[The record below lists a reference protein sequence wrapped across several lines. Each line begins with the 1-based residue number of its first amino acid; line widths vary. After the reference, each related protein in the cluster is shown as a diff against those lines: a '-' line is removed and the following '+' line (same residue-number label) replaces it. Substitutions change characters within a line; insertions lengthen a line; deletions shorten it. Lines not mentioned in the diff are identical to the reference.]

1 MVGSGLPVDRSVG
14 RSIDRSV
21 GWSVGRSVATFSHLE
36 TVPSFCRRLK
46 ENLAF
51 ARKKGRSN
59 AQRVP
64 CMHVYC
70 FKCTTNALHAPT
82 LPPPSRALKN
92 IECQTQPQ
100 DTALETVIVLSFTY
114 HIYVFLPSCFCLF
127 FQVLARVRVGH
138 SFIERRRDRAVA
150 AFLAYLR
157 RGRRGGGERSGGN

>member
-1 MVGSGLPVDRSVG
+1 MGSGLPVDRSVG

-82 LPPPSRALKN
+82 LLPPSRALKN

-100 DTALETVIVLSFTY
+100 DTALETVIMLSFCVS
-114 HIYVFLPSCFCLF
+114 HIRFSPFLFLFVFSSARSSPSRALF
-127 FQVLARVRVGH
+127 H
-138 SFIERRRDRAVA
+138 
-150 AFLAYLR
+150 
-157 RGRRGGGERSGGN
+157 